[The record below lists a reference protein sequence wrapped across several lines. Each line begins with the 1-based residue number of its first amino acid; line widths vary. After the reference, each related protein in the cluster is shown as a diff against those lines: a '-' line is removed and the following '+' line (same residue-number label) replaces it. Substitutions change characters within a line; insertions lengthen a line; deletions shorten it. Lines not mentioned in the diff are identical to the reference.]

1 MEGEGWV
8 GAQGAW
14 VQGLSVRL
22 HDSHGNRIRQPLGPV
37 ILASHRAL
45 AQQVQD
51 AGENVSTAAG
61 GPPAKAADQAPGRT
75 WALLPSLQHLVWWA
89 EGEREVRDTQ
99 LTPTLAPSPRTARPN
114 LTSHSPTGSTVS
126 PRLRMGIHLLLET
139 APHPTRPP
147 PPGDCPPTGKAPSP
161 TTHRHLPGRQ
171 AGQCAAPHPH
181 GL

>member
-22 HDSHGNRIRQPLGPV
+22 HDSHGNRIRQHLGPV
-37 ILASHRAL
+37 VLASHRAL

-75 WALLPSLQHLVWWA
+75 RALLPSLQHLVWRA
-89 EGEREVRDTQ
+89 EGKREVRDAQ
-99 LTPTLAPSPRTARPN
+99 LTPPLY
-114 LTSHSPTGSTVS
+114 
-126 PRLRMGIHLLLET
+126 
-139 APHPTRPP
+139 
-147 PPGDCPPTGKAPSP
+147 
-161 TTHRHLPGRQ
+161 
-171 AGQCAAPHPH
+171 
-181 GL
+181 